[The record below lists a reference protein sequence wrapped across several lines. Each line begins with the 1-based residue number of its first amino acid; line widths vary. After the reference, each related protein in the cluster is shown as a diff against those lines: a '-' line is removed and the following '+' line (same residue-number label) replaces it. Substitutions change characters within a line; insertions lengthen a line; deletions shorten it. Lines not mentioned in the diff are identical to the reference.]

1 MGARAI
7 QVLPDHVIDQIAAG
21 EVIERPASVVKE
33 LVENAL
39 DAGARQ
45 VTVEVARGGRELIRV
60 LDDGAGMSGEEAR
73 MALVR
78 HATSK
83 LRALEDLAGLT
94 TMGFRGEALPSI
106 AAVSRMV
113 MTTRERGAP
122 DQPGTRLMVEAGR
135 VVGEEAAGSPPG
147 TLVEV
152 RDLLFNLPA
161 RLKFLKGEATE
172 TAHASEAVARA
183 RKAGVTDPFELF
195 SAGARAFMEGCWQRR
210 DLAVLFSGDGP
221 PGFEVMRRR
230 RGREWLGQNDAL
242 LRLSDTSFDRLYVTI
257 LTTLIGE
264 GSREVAAARS
274 RRQAGRVID
283 AVIEYVRLL
292 MTGGAWWPAGGG

>member
-33 LVENAL
+33 LVESAL

-172 TAHASEAVARA
+172 TAHASE
-183 RKAGVTDPFELF
+183 
-195 SAGARAFMEGCWQRR
+195 
-210 DLAVLFSGDGP
+210 
-221 PGFEVMRRR
+221 
-230 RGREWLGQNDAL
+230 
-242 LRLSDTSFDRLYVTI
+242 
-257 LTTLIGE
+257 
-264 GSREVAAARS
+264 
-274 RRQAGRVID
+274 
-283 AVIEYVRLL
+283 
-292 MTGGAWWPAGGG
+292 